1 MRSGTASSNGRRCL
15 KRAFV
20 LSGGGSLGAMQV
32 GALRLLLEQHIE
44 PDIVV
49 GCSVGALNASFL
61 GIDLSLDE
69 LQRAERVW
77 QTVTTEIVYP
87 GAKVQ
92 AAWRFLTG
100 QDSLYDNRRFY
111 EFLQENGCTPALTF
125 GDLRGAR
132 LYITATHLRTGN
144 LHVFGDNP
152 HDLVLDALMASTALT
167 PLHPPWEING
177 ERYVDGGTITPLPLR
192 VALDH
197 GATEIYA
204 LHLHRPQAEP
214 PKKRLRGVA
223 EHINQAVSTMLR
235 LQADHDLHLAETARR
250 VRLHY
255 LPLWT
260 EDPIEPIDFSH
271 STMLIEQ
278 GYAQAEKLLMRGGA
292 ATLVNTHASG
302 RQWWR
307 GWAFWGSSQPSH
319 KQMNNA

>member
-1 MRSGTASSNGRRCL
+1 M

-20 LSGGGSLGAMQV
+20 LSGGGSLGAMQI
-32 GALRLLLEQHIE
+32 GALRLLLEKNIK

-61 GIDLSLDE
+61 ATDLSLDE
-69 LQRAERVW
+69 LTRAEKVW
-77 QTVTTEIVYP
+77 QAVTTDIVYP
-87 GAKVQ
+87 GARVQ
-92 AAWRFLTG
+92 AVWRFLTG
-100 QDSLYDNRRFY
+100 KDSLYDNRRFY
-111 EFLQENGCTPALTF
+111 EFLQASGCTPALTF
-125 GDLRGAR
+125 HDLHDAR
-132 LYITATHLRTGN
+132 LYVTATHLRTGS

-177 ERYVDGGTITPLPLR
+177 ERYVDGGTVTPLPLR
-192 VALDH
+192 VALER

-204 LHLHRPQAEP
+204 LHLHRPTAEP

-260 EDPIEPIDFSH
+260 DAPIEPSDFSH
-271 STMLIEQ
+271 STTLIEQ
-278 GYAQAEKLLMRGGA
+278 GYTAAERLLKRGDA
-292 ATLVNTHASG
+292 APLINEHSSG
-302 RQWWR
+302 RRWWR
-307 GWAFWGSSQPSH
+307 GWGFLGSSQPSRN
-319 KQMNNA
+319 QMNNA